1 MNTMEELKEKIRL
14 MGADEAI
21 ATITDWIAA
30 HPEDAD
36 AYTLRGMRHFGAG
49 HRSAAIGDYLTALRL
64 DPDNARA
71 RQALDYANSILD
83 YYNKDLY
90 NP

>member
-1 MNTMEELKEKIRL
+1 MESLKEQIRL
-14 MGADEAI
+14 LGADEAI
-21 ATITDWIAA
+21 ALLDKWIAD
-30 HPEDAD
+30 HPEDVE
-36 AYTLRGMRHFGAG
+36 AYTLRGMKHFGAG

>member
-1 MNTMEELKEKIRL
+1 MESLKEQIRL
-14 MGADEAI
+14 LGADEAI
-21 ATITDWIAA
+21 ALLDKWIAE
-30 HPEDAD
+30 HTEDVE
-36 AYTLRGMRHFGAG
+36 AYTLRGMKHFGAG

>member
-1 MNTMEELKEKIRL
+1 MESLKEQIRL
-14 MGADEAI
+14 LGADEAI
-21 ATITDWIAA
+21 ALLDKWIAE
-30 HPEDAD
+30 HPEDVE
-36 AYTLRGMRHFGAG
+36 AYTLRGMKHFGAG

>member
-1 MNTMEELKEKIRL
+1 MTSLKDRIRL
-14 MGADEAI
+14 LGADEAI
-21 ATITDWIAA
+21 LLLDNWLAE
-30 HPEDAD
+30 HPDDVE
-36 AYTLRGMRHFGAG
+36 AYTLRGMKHFGAG
-49 HRSAAIGDYLTALRL
+49 HRADAIGDYLTALRI
-64 DPDNARA
+64 DPDNAHA

>member
-1 MNTMEELKEKIRL
+1 MTSLKDRIRL
-14 MGADEAI
+14 LGADEAI
-21 ATITDWIAA
+21 LLLDNWLAE
-30 HPEDAD
+30 HPDDVE
-36 AYTLRGMRHFGAG
+36 AYTLRGMKHFGAG
-49 HRSAAIGDYLTALRL
+49 HRADAIGDYLTALRI

>member
-1 MNTMEELKEKIRL
+1 MIDEIKEKIRL

-21 ATITDWIAA
+21 GELDAWIAA
-30 HPEDAD
+30 HPEDVE

-64 DPDNARA
+64 DPENARA
-71 RQALDYANSILD
+71 RQALDYANSILAF
-83 YYNKDLY
+83 YNKDLF

>member
-1 MNTMEELKEKIRL
+1 MESLKEQIRL
-14 MGADEAI
+14 LGADEAI
-21 ATITDWIAA
+21 ALLDKWIAE
-30 HPEDAD
+30 HPEDVE
-36 AYTLRGMRHFGAG
+36 AYTLRGMKHFGAG
-49 HRSAAIGDYLTALRL
+49 HRSAAIGDSLTALRL

>member
-1 MNTMEELKEKIRL
+1 MTSLKDIIRL
-14 MGADEAI
+14 LGADEAI
-21 ATITDWIAA
+21 LLLDNWLAE
-30 HPEDAD
+30 HPDDVE
-36 AYTLRGMRHFGAG
+36 AYTLRGMKHFGAG
-49 HRSAAIGDYLTALRL
+49 HRADAIGDYLTALRL

>member
-1 MNTMEELKEKIRL
+1 MESLKEQIRL
-14 MGADEAI
+14 LGADEAI
-21 ATITDWIAA
+21 ALLDKWIAV
-30 HPEDAD
+30 HPEDVE
-36 AYTLRGMRHFGAG
+36 AYTLRGMKHFGAG

>member
-1 MNTMEELKEKIRL
+1 MESLKEQIRL
-14 MGADEAI
+14 LGADDAI
-21 ATITDWIAA
+21 ALLDKWIAE
-30 HPEDAD
+30 HPEDVE
-36 AYTLRGMRHFGAG
+36 AYTLRGMKHFGAG

>member
-1 MNTMEELKEKIRL
+1 MESLKEQIRL
-14 MGADEAI
+14 LGADEAI
-21 ATITDWIAA
+21 ALLDKWIAE
-30 HPEDAD
+30 HPEDVE
-36 AYTLRGMRHFGAG
+36 AYTLRGMNHFGAG

>member
-1 MNTMEELKEKIRL
+1 MESLKEQIRL
-14 MGADEAI
+14 LGADEAI
-21 ATITDWIAA
+21 ALLDKWIAE
-30 HPEDAD
+30 HPEDVE
-36 AYTLRGMRHFGAG
+36 AYTLRGMKHFGAG
-49 HRSAAIGDYLTALRL
+49 HHSAAIGDYLTALRL

>member
-1 MNTMEELKEKIRL
+1 MTSLKDRIRL
-14 MGADEAI
+14 LGADEAI
-21 ATITDWIAA
+21 LLLDNWLAE
-30 HPEDAD
+30 HPDDVE
-36 AYTLRGMRHFGAG
+36 AYTLRGMKHFGAG
-49 HRSAAIGDYLTALRL
+49 HRADAIGDYLTALRL

>member
-1 MNTMEELKEKIRL
+1 MESLKEQIRL
-14 MGADEAI
+14 LGADEAR
-21 ATITDWIAA
+21 ALLDKWIAE
-30 HPEDAD
+30 HPEDVE
-36 AYTLRGMRHFGAG
+36 AYTLRGMKHFGAG

>member
-1 MNTMEELKEKIRL
+1 MNDLKEKL
-14 MGADEAI
+14 NMMDAEKAI
-21 ATITDWIAA
+21 SMLDAWIAE
-30 HPEDAD
+30 HPEDVE

-64 DPDNARA
+64 DPENRKAK
-71 RQALDYANSILD
+71 QALEYANSILD
-83 YYNKDLY
+83 FYNKDLF

>member
-1 MNTMEELKEKIRL
+1 MESLKEQIRL
-14 MGADEAI
+14 LGADEAI
-21 ATITDWIAA
+21 ALLDKWIAG
-30 HPEDAD
+30 HPEDVE
-36 AYTLRGMRHFGAG
+36 AYTLRGMKHFGAG

>member
-1 MNTMEELKEKIRL
+1 MESLNEQIRL
-14 MGADEAI
+14 LGADEAI
-21 ATITDWIAA
+21 ALLDKWIAE
-30 HPEDAD
+30 HPEDVE
-36 AYTLRGMRHFGAG
+36 AYTLRGMKHFGAG

>member
-1 MNTMEELKEKIRL
+1 MESLKEQIRL
-14 MGADEAI
+14 LGADEAI
-21 ATITDWIAA
+21 ALLDKWISD
-30 HPEDAD
+30 HPEDVE
-36 AYTLRGMRHFGAG
+36 AYTLRGMKHFGAG

>member
-1 MNTMEELKEKIRL
+1 MESLKEQIRL
-14 MGADEAI
+14 LGANEAI
-21 ATITDWIAA
+21 ALLDKWIAD
-30 HPEDAD
+30 HPEDVE
-36 AYTLRGMRHFGAG
+36 AYTLRGMKHFGAG